1 MRSSLLLA
9 LLPAALCSPTQPSK
23 PAPLLQRRDQ
33 TGVLPNKY
41 IVKFKDTSVNTR
53 AESIL
58 STLAVTPE
66 HTFEH
71 VFKGFSGELDQET
84 LEALRNHPDVEY
96 IEEDSIAGIDAYVD
110 QQSPTWGLRRIS
122 HKVRGSVPTYR
133 YDDSAGDGTCAYVID
148 TGIDV
153 THPDFE
159 GRATFAANFA
169 DASDT
174 DGHGHGTH
182 VAGTIGSKT
191 YGVAKKT
198 LLYGVKVIDDDGKG
212 TTSNMIKGLD
222 FVVADAPKR
231 NCPKGVVA
239 NMSLRDN
246 VSVALNAAA
255 AALTT
260 NDIFLAV
267 SAGNQSQDAS
277 TQSPASEPTVCTIGA
292 SGITDQLSIYSNY
305 GAVVDVFAPG
315 DGIDSLAPGGKTVAM
330 SGTSMAS
337 PHAAGLAA
345 YFAALHGWPGAS
357 ALCELL
363 KDYAQNDAVKNIPAG
378 TVNKLIYNG
387 NPDA

>member
-1 MRSSLLLA
+1 
-9 LLPAALCSPTQPSK
+9 
-23 PAPLLQRRDQ
+23 
-33 TGVLPNKY
+33 
-41 IVKFKDTSVNTR
+41 
-53 AESIL
+53 
-58 STLAVTPE
+58 
-66 HTFEH
+66 
-71 VFKGFSGELDQET
+71 LDQ
-84 LEALRNHPDVEY
+84 N
-96 IEEDSIAGIDAYVD
+96 
-110 QQSPTWGLRRIS
+110 
-122 HKVRGSVPTYR
+122 SVSLANAR
-133 YDDSAGDGTCAYVID
+133 FSQ
-148 TGIDV
+148 
-153 THPDFE
+153 DFE

-169 DASDT
+169 DTSDT

-212 TTSNMIKGLD
+212 TTSSMIKGLD

-292 SGITDQLSIYSNY
+292 SGITDQLSYYSNF

-315 DGIDSLAPGGKTVAM
+315 DGIDSLAPGGKTVSLVFFVSTYIES
-330 SGTSMAS
+330 SGTKCFIRLLCLALLWPPLMQQVS
-337 PHAAGLAA
+337 PHISQPLKAGQVLQLSASCSRA
-345 YFAALHGWPGAS
+345 MLKMMPSRIYLPAL
-357 ALCELL
+357 
-363 KDYAQNDAVKNIPAG
+363 
-378 TVNKLIYNG
+378 LIS
-387 NPDA
+387 